1 MASNVTGQVAVQ
13 FITVRTMTSYLL
25 LILLSLLVLHLI
37 LRYNKWARAI
47 NKIPG
52 PPSLPLLGNMLQLTV
67 SLGN

>member
-1 MASNVTGQVAVQ
+1 MASNVTGQFPVQ
-13 FITVRTMTSYLL
+13 FITVRTMTSYFL
-25 LILLSLLVLHLI
+25 LILLSLLVLHFI

-52 PPSLPLLGNMLQLTV
+52 PPSLPLLGNMLQLNV